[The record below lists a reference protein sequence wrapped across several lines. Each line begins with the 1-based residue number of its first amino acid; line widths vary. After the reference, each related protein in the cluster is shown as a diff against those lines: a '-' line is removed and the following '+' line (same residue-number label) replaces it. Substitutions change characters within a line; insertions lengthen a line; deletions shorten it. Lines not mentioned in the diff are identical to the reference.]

1 MVDPRTLQSR
11 ISHFKARNLSPAA
24 NAFPAPAPN
33 STYTQ
38 STQQK
43 KPKDLATEEFMAL
56 YTDYQ
61 STLEASNILDYD
73 DLLLR
78 CLELLTSFPE
88 CVSNIEAVLIDEFQ
102 DTNVVQ
108 YQLMKAFAW
117 KAQRITVVGD
127 PDQSIYGFRAA
138 EIGNVRR
145 MQRHYSTLVVTLE
158 ENYRSSA
165 SILQAALAVI
175 QQDSR
180 RIDKTLTATH
190 PIGPSPVLRKVPT
203 PSKEAEWIVNEIRRV
218 RAATAGM
225 VALDGIAV
233 LVRSA
238 HLTRHV
244 ETMLTRQGL
253 PYKMVGGVRFFDR
266 AEVKIV
272 VDYLRVLQNPA
283 ANDAV
288 VRVVNTPS
296 RKVGESTIKALL
308 EHAEKG
314 KKSLWDV
321 ISRGVSGQWGGI
333 KVSKPAERGM
343 ESFFGLMTRTREKL
357 DDPTTTL
364 AEVIENLLAKIGYE
378 TYMHNQYPEPA
389 DFEARWANIQ
399 ELLLQAR
406 EIRLED
412 DDFLPEIS
420 GISQQQPSAQNTPRA
435 ALEQFLANAALV
447 NQPRESDEKPAEI
460 TISTIH
466 AAKGLE
472 WPIVFVPAVYEGS
485 IPHSRAEDV
494 DEERRLLYV
503 AMTRAQALLYL
514 SCPLRN
520 SNGGDR
526 VKLSSFV
533 DTPAVTR
540 LLAKKASDLRF
551 SDVQTLSQIL
561 SAQCPSEMMIEAA
574 WEKAGLE
581 SRSDDVI
588 PDCDPEDKEKQNPKT
603 QQARHPVNNGFR
615 SAREFATTT
624 TTQEKL
630 KGKMTTADKLA
641 ASFKSAGSH
650 LEELKTHHPNVTCEA
665 DRVVQA
671 RRTTHE
677 KMMKTTTTT
686 KGKTT
691 ATGQQSLTSFFT
703 KKPPP
708 PPSKS
713 AATIKPKLPTATTAL
728 KTLSTSS
735 TLREQISSLPAPI
748 IPKRGATGGE
758 DFILLSSS
766 PPRTVK
772 KPKVAPTKTA
782 MGLGAEMAEVEM
794 NEPPS
799 SPAYRGFSE
808 MMQDTP
814 DAEPELPIV
823 LDLDTPIQAKPVD
836 CEAGEEQ
843 EVQLPDMLPSLPPL
857 PPPPP
862 PKTGRRTLGV
872 RRTMN
877 GWANR
882 ARK

>member
-1 MVDPRTLQSR
+1 V
-11 ISHFKARNLSPAA
+11 
-24 NAFPAPAPN
+24 
-33 STYTQ
+33 
-38 STQQK
+38 
-43 KPKDLATEEFMAL
+43 AL

-61 STLEASNILDYD
+61 STLEASNLLDYD

-108 YQLMKAFAW
+108 YQLMRAFAW

-225 VALDGIAV
+225 VALDGIAI

-238 HLTRHV
+238 HLTRNV
-244 ETMLTRQGL
+244 ETMLTRHGL

-266 AEVKIV
+266 AEVKTV

-288 VRVVNTPS
+288 ARVVNTPS
-296 RKVGESTIKALL
+296 RKVGESNIKVLL

-314 KKSLWDV
+314 KKSLWEV

-343 ESFFGLMTRTREKL
+343 ESFFGLMTRVREKL
-357 DDPTTTL
+357 DDPTITL
-364 AEVIENLLAKIGYE
+364 AELIENLLAKIGYE
-378 TYMHNQYPEPA
+378 AYMHSQYPEPA

-420 GISQQQPSAQNTPRA
+420 GISQSQPSAQNTPRA

-447 NQPRESDEKPAEI
+447 NQPLESGDKPAEI

-472 WPIVFVPAVYEGS
+472 WPVVFVPAVYEGS

-520 SNGGDR
+520 ANGGDR

-533 DTPAVTR
+533 DTPVVTR
-540 LLAKKASDLRF
+540 FLAKKASDLRF

-574 WEKAGLE
+574 WENAGLE

-588 PDCDPEDKEKQNPKT
+588 PDYDPEDKEKQNLKP
-603 QQARHPVNNGFR
+603 QQTRHPVNNGGPLPQFR

-624 TTQEKL
+624 TTQDKL
-630 KGKMTTADKLA
+630 KGKMTTAEKLA
-641 ASFKSAGSH
+641 ASFKGAGSH
-650 LEELKTHHPNVTCEA
+650 LQELKTHHQDVTCDA
-665 DRVVQA
+665 DKVVQA
-671 RRTTHE
+671 RRNTHE

-686 KGKTT
+686 KVKKS
-691 ATGQQSLTSFFT
+691 AAGQQSLTSFFT

-708 PPSKS
+708 PPQKPAS
-713 AATIKPKLPTATTAL
+713 TMKPKLTTATTAL

-748 IPKRGATGGE
+748 IPKRGAMGGE

-772 KPKVAPTKTA
+772 KPKVASKKTA
-782 MGLGAEMAEVEM
+782 MGLGADRADVEVE
-794 NEPPS
+794 EPPS
-799 SPAYRGFSE
+799 SPVFTGLCD
-808 MMQDTP
+808 MMQEDP
-814 DAEPELPIV
+814 GPEPEATLDAPIPAQ
-823 LDLDTPIQAKPVD
+823 TMD
-836 CEAGEEQ
+836 CEEQ
-843 EVQLPDMLPSLPPL
+843 EVQLPDMIPSL

-862 PKTGRRTLGV
+862 PPPPRTGRRTLGV
-872 RRTMN
+872 RRSMN
-877 GWANR
+877 GWADR